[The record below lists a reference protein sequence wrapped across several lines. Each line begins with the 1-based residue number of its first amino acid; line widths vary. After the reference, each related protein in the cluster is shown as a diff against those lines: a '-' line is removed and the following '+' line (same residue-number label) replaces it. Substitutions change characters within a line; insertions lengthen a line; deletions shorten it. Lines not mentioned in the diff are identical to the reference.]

1 MEVKN
6 LDLYGHPP
14 IPWERARGQFQ
25 QRAFQGGR
33 GTYWLSTTCPDGRP
47 HVAGVLG
54 VWIGDTLYF
63 ASGAGSRKSRNLA
76 TNPACALAASL
87 PDLDVV
93 IEGTARR
100 VSDTE
105 TLESL
110 AAEFARRGWPVTV
123 SGDAL
128 TASLCGAHPAR
139 RLPGTCTRSPRPP
152 HSGWRPRAPP
162 VLLGGASPEGV
173 PWSRAHPGS
182 DRRLRHRRQ
191 EALGMRGGRRRAL
204 HLEEEVIRIAEV
216 PVLSGLVRAHH
227 RVAVGAVVGGG
238 VPARRGIAAAD
249 VPTELADPEVDP
261 VVPARREAFDAS
273 GSRGRA

>member
-128 TASLCGAHPAR
+128 TAPWGAP
-139 RLPGTCTRSPRPP
+139 S
-152 HSGWRPRAPP
+152 
-162 VLLGGASPEGV
+162 ASPPWHLYAVAPTTAFGVATEGT
-173 PWSRAHPGS
+173 PGAARWSFP
-182 DRRLRHRRQ
+182 
-191 EALGMRGGRRRAL
+191 
-204 HLEEEVIRIAEV
+204 
-216 PVLSGLVRAHH
+216 
-227 RVAVGAVVGGG
+227 
-238 VPARRGIAAAD
+238 
-249 VPTELADPEVDP
+249 
-261 VVPARREAFDAS
+261 
-273 GSRGRA
+273 